1 MKNNALGF
9 TMLDLENKQCKA
21 ICVIDYKGFKVSLI
35 DEGDS
40 SVKIIVNDNE
50 EQFFFNGTVE
60 EVLAK
65 IDILFKIFNKK
76 MVYDLSKKIIENSIE
91 NYSDRVPSAM
101 LFHISFLVVAKK
113 DLIEDFKDFEKK
125 INELTEDKKTK
136 KALMKKK
143 NAVFSVKMKDIK
155 NKTAELNK
163 AYQKLINEANQ

>member
-9 TMLDLENKQCKA
+9 TMLDLENKHCKA

-35 DEGDS
+35 DEGGS
-40 SVKIIVNDNE
+40 SVKIIVDDNG
-50 EQFFFNGTVE
+50 EQLFFNGTVE
-60 EVLAK
+60 EVLSK
-65 IDILFKIFNKK
+65 LDILVNIFSKK
-76 MVYDLSKKIIENSIE
+76 NIYDLSKKTIEKVIE
-91 NYSDRVPSAM
+91 NYNDRVPSAM
-101 LFHISFLVVAKK
+101 LYHISFLVVAKK

-125 INELTEDKKTK
+125 LNEITADKKTK
-136 KALMKKK
+136 RALMKKK

>member
-1 MKNNALGF
+1 MNDNERGF
-9 TMLDLENKQCKA
+9 TIVDKENKPCKA
-21 ICVIDYKGFKVSLI
+21 ICIIEYKGFKVLLI

-50 EQFFFNGTVE
+50 DQLFFNGTVE

-76 MVYDLSKKIIENSIE
+76 TVYDLSKKIIENSIE
-91 NYSDRVPSAM
+91 NYGDRVPSAM

-125 INELTEDKKTK
+125 IDELTEDKKTK
-136 KALMKKK
+136 KLLMKKK
-143 NAVFSVKMKDIK
+143 NAIFSVKMKDIK
-155 NKTAELNK
+155 SKTAELHK
-163 AYQKLINEANQ
+163 AYQKLINEVN